1 MKDPLIKD
9 LEIIYLSLCLQMPSQ
24 QKQSGKRGT
33 KWMWSWRMHWEYL
46 MNYRHIKARAKRYE
60 RYRHTLKITEVCW
73 CLTYAYALIKLLMQN
88 HHFTVCTFAQ
98 KWVEG
103 IILVAL
109 KSHLAACSYDL
120 NFSAL
125 LNHASVWVSVSV
137 IDTLV
142 ATDTVA
148 IRIQLPW
155 NGIFCRIKVN
165 IYFF

>member
-1 MKDPLIKD
+1 
-9 LEIIYLSLCLQMPSQ
+9 MPSQ

-46 MNYRHIKARAKRYE
+46 MNYRHIKARDKIYE

-73 CLTYAYALIKLLMQN
+73 CLTYAYALIKLFMQN
-88 HHFTVCTFAQ
+88 HLFTVCTFAQ

-120 NFSAL
+120 KFLFSAQSRL
-125 LNHASVWVSVSV
+125 CMSECQCDWYSCCHGYCCY
-137 IDTLV
+137 
-142 ATDTVA
+142 TVA
-148 IRIQLPW
+148 MEWHLLQNKSEYL
-155 NGIFCRIKVN
+155 
-165 IYFF
+165 FFNSLKRTWCIPFSCQHTQ